1 MKRATVI
8 EADKPIPSQL
18 RIVQFNDGSPYET
31 LHALVSKA
39 ITPYF
44 KSYVKESGRADR
56 YSYIFLL
63 TIIFVYFFYKTN
75 RSKITTVF
83 IKIINYKLK
92 GW

>member
-1 MKRATVI
+1 MKIATVI

-56 YSYIFLL
+56 YNYLNNLIWFFDNYILFN
-63 TIIFVYFFYKTN
+63 FF
-75 RSKITTVF
+75 I
-83 IKIINYKLK
+83 
-92 GW
+92 

>member
-1 MKRATVI
+1 MKIATVI

-56 YSYIFLL
+56 YNYLNNLIWLFDNYILFD
-63 TIIFVYFFYKTN
+63 FFM
-75 RSKITTVF
+75 
-83 IKIINYKLK
+83 
-92 GW
+92 

>member
-18 RIVQFNDGSPYET
+18 RIIQFNDGSPYET

-56 YSYIFLL
+56 YIFICHNILFIYPALL
-63 TIIFVYFFYKTN
+63 LVFHLCLTNIFSHIF
-75 RSKITTVF
+75 
-83 IKIINYKLK
+83 
-92 GW
+92 

>member
-18 RIVQFNDGSPYET
+18 RIIQFNDGSPYET

-56 YSYIFLL
+56 YDLVFPLAKDLTQLLMLFL
-63 TIIFVYFFYKTN
+63 V
-75 RSKITTVF
+75 VF
-83 IKIINYKLK
+83 RQ
-92 GW
+92 GR

>member
-1 MKRATVI
+1 MKRAAVI

-56 YSYIFLL
+56 YSF
-63 TIIFVYFFYKTN
+63 IILSISSIY
-75 RSKITTVF
+75 SI
-83 IKIINYKLK
+83 IINKFEQMLNYFYNIITF
-92 GW
+92 

>member
-1 MKRATVI
+1 MFLFICVYSLSFMKRATVI

-56 YSYIFLL
+56 YSF
-63 TIIFVYFFYKTN
+63 IILFIYF
-75 RSKITTVF
+75 
-83 IKIINYKLK
+83 
-92 GW
+92 

>member
-18 RIVQFNDGSPYET
+18 RIIQFNDGSPYET

-56 YSYIFLL
+56 YNFNNFLIAINL
-63 TIIFVYFFYKTN
+63 YFCLFL
-75 RSKITTVF
+75 
-83 IKIINYKLK
+83 INVILL
-92 GW
+92 

>member
-8 EADKPIPSQL
+8 EADKPIPSQVRL
-18 RIVQFNDGSPYET
+18 VQFNDGSPYET

-56 YSYIFLL
+56 YCYKVSCLLLNYCKFL
-63 TIIFVYFFYKTN
+63 IK
-75 RSKITTVF
+75 F
-83 IKIINYKLK
+83 I
-92 GW
+92 

>member
-8 EADKPIPSQL
+8 EADKPIPSQVRL
-18 RIVQFNDGSPYET
+18 VQFNDGSPYET

-56 YSYIFLL
+56 YCYNISSLLSICWWFL
-63 TIIFVYFFYKTN
+63 
-75 RSKITTVF
+75 
-83 IKIINYKLK
+83 IKHT
-92 GW
+92 

>member
-1 MKRATVI
+1 MKRANVI

-56 YSYIFLL
+56 YS
-63 TIIFVYFFYKTN
+63 
-75 RSKITTVF
+75 
-83 IKIINYKLK
+83 
-92 GW
+92 

>member
-1 MKRATVI
+1 MSILFSFFFYSLSFMKRANVI

-56 YSYIFLL
+56 YSYF
-63 TIIFVYFFYKTN
+63 
-75 RSKITTVF
+75 KI
-83 IKIINYKLK
+83 
-92 GW
+92 WR